1 MRTVN
6 NGAEHSPHPL
16 VSEFDEKVGLK
27 YLRGMHLNDSKVD
40 VGSKRDRHENI
51 GLYVFIPLQ
60 WRLTYLLNLAEVSL
74 ESEHLL
80 TF

>member
-1 MRTVN
+1 VRAVN
-6 NGAEHSPHPL
+6 ERMGCSPHPL

-51 GLYVFIPLQ
+51 GLYVFLALQ
-60 WRLTYLLNLAEVSL
+60 
-74 ESEHLL
+74 
-80 TF
+80 